1 MKRKIIQLLLKWG
14 FEGLAW
20 NISPYWTVYYLGKR
34 AGAGLAPDLRKDI
47 WKD

>member
-14 FEGLAW
+14 WTGLAYHISPSLTAYYQGKALGEGLDEG
-20 NISPYWTVYYLGKR
+20 LR
-34 AGAGLAPDLRKDI
+34 ADI